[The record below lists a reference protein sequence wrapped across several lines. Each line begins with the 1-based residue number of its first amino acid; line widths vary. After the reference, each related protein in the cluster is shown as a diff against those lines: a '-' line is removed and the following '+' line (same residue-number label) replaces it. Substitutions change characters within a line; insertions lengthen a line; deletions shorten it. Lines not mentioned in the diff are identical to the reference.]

1 MKNLFSVDGKVVV
14 ITGGS
19 TGIGVMMAKGFLENG
34 AKVYITAR
42 SLEQL
47 EATAAD
53 LSQYGPC
60 IPIRSD
66 LSTLAGVEAFAT
78 AVQAE
83 EPSIDIL
90 INNAGMAWADDVDT
104 FPEAGWDRVM
114 ELNVKSVFFLTQKLL
129 PALRAAGIEEHPARV
144 VNIAS
149 MNGITHPGMKTY
161 SYSSSKAAVIH
172 LTRHMGADIA
182 RDHINMNA
190 IAPGF
195 FPSDMTASL
204 MQDEEALVGHLPIP
218 RVGRPEEIAGTALY
232 LCSAASNYV
241 IGQTV
246 VVDGGWI
253 AQS

>member
-1 MKNLFSVDGKVVV
+1 MKDLFSVADRTVV

-19 TGIGVMMAKGFLENG
+19 TGIGVMLAQGFLENG

-42 SLEQL
+42 SLDQL
-47 EATAAD
+47 EATAAN
-53 LSQYGPC
+53 LSQYGEC

-66 LSTLAGVEAFAT
+66 LSTMDGIDAFAS
-78 AVQAE
+78 AVLKR
-83 EPSIDIL
+83 EPSLDIL
-90 INNAGMAWADDVDT
+90 INNAGVAWAEDVDT
-104 FPEAGWDRVM
+104 FPERGWDMVM
-114 ELNVKSVFFLTQKLL
+114 DLNVKSVFFLTQKLL
-129 PALRAAGIEEHPARV
+129 PALRAAGTEEHPARV

-195 FPSDMTASL
+195 FPSDMTAVL
-204 MQDEEALVGHLPIP
+204 MENEEALVGHLPIP
-218 RVGRPEEIAGTALY
+218 RTGRPGEMAGAAIY

-241 IGQTV
+241 VGQTL